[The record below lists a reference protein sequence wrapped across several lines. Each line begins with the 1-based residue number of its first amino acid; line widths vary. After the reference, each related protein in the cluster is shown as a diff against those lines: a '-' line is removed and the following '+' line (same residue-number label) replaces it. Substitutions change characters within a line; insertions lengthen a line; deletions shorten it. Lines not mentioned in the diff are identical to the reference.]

1 MIQSTYSPPNPLQLV
16 LKLRP
21 FKDPLPICFH
31 CSRTDF
37 RSFNLAPN
45 SRARTLSVHQ
55 KSESIFTSDKERKE
69 KLAEKHDQRR
79 RKRSKSGKGAE
90 DDTPK
95 AFARLMAFQKEG
107 KRVRNGLDDGI
118 REKKNKKGGKRQEQT
133 QAEESVAAS
142 SATLPDHTALPKILP
157 GERLSDFSLRVD
169 QSLPLTGVPKHST
182 RNPVPGL
189 DIKTP
194 LTKHNKRLARMQ
206 RDWRAQEAKIRDR
219 EEEAADE
226 MADKREEEGLLWLGV
241 DVEAGVMAGKSGKG
255 KKKRRREAADEV
267 DPWRVLERKRR
278 EQERE
283 REREEAGGGGGGGG
297 AAGGRTAQS
306 RGLNAR
312 DTVQAPPV
320 LKPVKN
326 IFKEIP
332 AHGAVGYRD
341 PRVLERTVM
350 S

>member
-1 MIQSTYSPPNPLQLV
+1 MPHKHKRKRENDESN
-16 LKLRP
+16 
-21 FKDPLPICFH
+21 
-31 CSRTDF
+31 
-37 RSFNLAPN
+37 FNLAPN
-45 SRARTLSVHQ
+45 ARARTLSVHQ
-55 KSESIFTSDKERKE
+55 KSESIFTSDKQRKE

-95 AFARLMAFQKEG
+95 AFARLMAFQNEG
-107 KRVRNGLDDGI
+107 KRVRSGLDDGL
-118 REKKNKKGGKRQEQT
+118 RQEKKKKKNNNKKDNTNNGGNKTQT
-133 QAEESVAAS
+133 EESPSTAHATANAATAPS
-142 SATLPDHTALPKILP
+142 HALPKILP

-182 RNPVPGL
+182 RNTVPGL

-226 MADKREEEGLLWLGV
+226 DAEKREEEGLLWLGV
-241 DVEAGVMAGKSGKG
+241 DVESGVMAGKSGKG
-255 KKKRRREAADEV
+255 KKKRRREVADEG
-267 DPWRVLERKRR
+267 DPWKVLERKRR
-278 EQERE
+278 EEERA
-283 REREEAGGGGGGGG
+283 REREEAEAGVARGGGGFVGQ
-297 AAGGRTAQS
+297 GRTAQS

-326 IFKEIP
+326 IFKEMSD
-332 AHGAVGYRD
+332 HGAVGSRD